1 MKTAVSIPDE
11 VFADAERLAK
21 RMKRSRSEIFSRAL
35 AEYVARHTPD
45 RITEAMN
52 HTLAELAE
60 PTEPFV
66 RVAAARALDRT
77 EW

>member
-52 HTLAELAE
+52 HTLAELDE
-60 PTEPFV
+60 PTDPFV
-66 RVAAARALDRT
+66 RVAAVRSLDRT